1 MELTLREG
9 GGEWRGGEEVIAE
22 KVFPTLA
29 HFESPVTTLT
39 MLLTMLGGLMS
50 SFRMFDSVASG

>member
-1 MELTLREG
+1 MRGWG
-9 GGEWRGGEEVIAE
+9 GGGRGGEEEVIAE
-22 KVFPTLA
+22 KVFPMLA